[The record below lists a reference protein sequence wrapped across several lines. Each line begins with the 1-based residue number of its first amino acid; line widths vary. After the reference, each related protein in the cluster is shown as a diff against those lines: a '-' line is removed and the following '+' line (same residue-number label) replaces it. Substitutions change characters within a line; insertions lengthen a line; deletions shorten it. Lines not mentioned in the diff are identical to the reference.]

1 MEEDTSHNM
10 NLRLT
15 GEELQKQIRLKERE
29 LSRLQ
34 DSHREQN
41 LSPAS
46 QANIITTAFENLTN
60 SKPFLPFPHSV
71 LPSLLAMRK
80 THNTITESNILFETQ
95 ISQKDAQSRQ
105 LEADKATL
113 RDQKLLTE
121 ALTARI
127 ESLEKELASDAD
139 LRQEDTAQEKLEELG
154 SKTQGYASETK
165 GLLRF
170 LRGFIKNDLAPMLA
184 AEELGGPV
192 VGELMDIDSEDLAG
206 GFNAQGKLK
215 KATKGALDQDKR
227 QRRIDEI
234 WGAAT
239 GGQRQEQG
247 AEDEISAAGQE
258 MRTLIE
264 NLLNRLATARGDNSE
279 SYVTLERESA
289 AARFLIRSKVAQF
302 HPKDSSRIR
311 LVDFGRELEE

>member
-1 MEEDTSHNM
+1 M
-10 NLRLT
+10 
-15 GEELQKQIRLKERE
+15 
-29 LSRLQ
+29 
-34 DSHREQN
+34 
-41 LSPAS
+41 
-46 QANIITTAFENLTN
+46 
-60 SKPFLPFPHSV
+60 
-71 LPSLLAMRK
+71 
-80 THNTITESNILFETQ
+80 
-95 ISQKDAQSRQ
+95 
-105 LEADKATL
+105 
-113 RDQKLLTE
+113 
-121 ALTARI
+121 
-127 ESLEKELASDAD
+127 
-139 LRQEDTAQEKLEELG
+139 
-154 SKTQGYASETK
+154 
-165 GLLRF
+165 RF